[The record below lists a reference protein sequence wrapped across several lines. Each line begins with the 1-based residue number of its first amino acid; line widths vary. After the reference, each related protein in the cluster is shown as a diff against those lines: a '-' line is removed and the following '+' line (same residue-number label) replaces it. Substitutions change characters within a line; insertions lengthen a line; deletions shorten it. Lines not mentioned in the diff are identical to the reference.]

1 MADTVYLRN
10 RRPNRVVLTH
20 AGLRVVLERRGSR
33 EDSVSLPGEALQ
45 DATIARWLRA
55 GMIEQIS
62 KDSFLELAS
71 RTDAFDP
78 NYRDENEPSIQTDI
92 RHAELPMSQD
102 PRTPTVIDTDK
113 IDRSLLTPRV
123 EYVNEPDPT
132 EDVNLVPQEVGVHD
146 YHRGTTGRQ
155 MNLGD
160 SPNSDLIGEGS
171 TPNVLDLAGVT
182 EEPAKVAPK
191 KPAARKKST
200 STKKSTKK

>member
-33 EDSVSLPGEALQ
+33 EDSVSLPAEALQ

-62 KDSFLELAS
+62 KDAFLELAS

-78 NYRDENEPSIQTDI
+78 NTRDPNEPAIQTDI
-92 RHAELPMSQD
+92 RRAELPMSQD
-102 PRTPTVIDTDK
+102 PRTPTVIDTDA
-113 IDRSLLTPRV
+113 IDKQYLTPRV

-132 EDVNLVPQEVGVHD
+132 EDVDLSPQEVSVAD
-146 YHRGTTGRQ
+146 YHRGNTGRP

-160 SPNSDLIGEGS
+160 SPNRDLIGEGA

-182 EEPAKVAPK
+182 EEPAKAAPK
-191 KPAARKKST
+191 RTTTRKKTT